1 LCKCRIVLEEKQ
13 IPYEPVLQRPFPTTP
28 ELLAMNPMGKVPI
41 LKDGGLVVPDSS
53 VICAY
58 LERAHPA
65 RPMYP
70 DDAGGNA
77 RALFLE
83 EYADTALNGATI
95 WVYVERV
102 LHDECDEARVNKIL
116 SEDLPPV
123 LDYIES

>member
-1 LCKCRIVLEEKQ
+1 
-13 IPYEPVLQRPFPTTP
+13 
-28 ELLAMNPMGKVPI
+28 M
-41 LKDGGLVVPDSS
+41 VPDSS

-65 RPMYP
+65 RPICP

-95 WVYVERV
+95 WIFVECV
-102 LHDECDEARVNKIL
+102 LHDECDEARVAKIL
-116 SEDLPPV
+116 AEDLPPV
-123 LDYIES
+123 LDYIESQMPAGRDTILGEFGVADAAVIVQLGSFDLSG